1 MIEITRLKDGI
12 QMRGHAH
19 YAKPGQD
26 IVCAGV
32 SALIQTLIQSVEE
45 LTEDTIEYSM
55 QPGSVDIKFW
65 SLSDQAQVLVN
76 SFFIGV
82 ESIAATYP
90 ENVRIAQALT
100 A

>member
-1 MIEITRLKDGI
+1 MIEITRMKDGI

-55 QPGSVDIKFW
+55 QPGTVDIKFW
-65 SLSDQAQVLVN
+65 SLSDHAQVLVN

-90 ENVRIAQALT
+90 ENVRVAQALT